1 MAGAQQETDAVRA
14 LLTGGPGCSTE
25 LALFYENGP
34 FKIEKNSSLSWNEYR
49 WDQASNLL
57 FVDQPTGTGFSY
69 TSDKRDIR
77 HDEPSSKSILNMQR
91 MTSSSPETHMLD
103 IIFLLLLLESTKET
117 KLRKE
122 STLTSRDGLTDPLVQ
137 YKAYTDYALDMGI
150 GDNHIL
156 VDDIRDVTIINDGA
170 TILKMLDVEHP
181 AAKLAGLQDREVGDD
196 TTSVVIIAAELLKVE
211 RPNGEADR
219 NSSGSQASSSKA
231 TDGESSSH
239 SVQHERKP
247 LRPLSPW
254 ITDLLLAAPLGVR
267 SDYFRYTEKL
277 LQGLRSCSHTH
288 SSFHCLFCIFHKGV
302 RHVRVFMQRVNGLRA
317 AMKRREY
324 VRFLGSVLVRLS
336 VQHGAKAMFRL
347 DFCYGFF
354 LRIWKASAVN
364 ASYFRWA
371 VANGA
376 GVILSVRD
384 EEFTRYETATLTAA
398 AVPALL
404 LPPPTTAM
412 NEHLQLNDVTA
423 VSGVN
428 LRVEEEQLFSGAKE
442 DSRVSK
448 ASRKIIQEEERLILQ
463 KNPLQKKLAEML
475 AKCGV
480 KTVSNDLERCLTLPE
495 GSGDGNDGRGKSSK
509 LFVQFDSEKQ
519 PAEGEFVLIPTCNQ
533 MRPGVRRQKRFLD
546 FSLYAKAILQ

>member
-1 MAGAQQETDAVRA
+1 MRRSSWQVPQRMTVE
-14 LLTGGPGCSTE
+14 LTGGPGCSTE

-122 STLTSRDGLTDPLVQ
+122 STLTSSYFESLSQ
-137 YKAYTDYALDMGI
+137 
-150 GDNHIL
+150 IL
-156 VDDIRDVTIINDGA
+156 VDDIGDVTITNDGA

-288 SSFHCLFCIFHKGV
+288 SSFHCLFYILHKEV
-302 RHVRVFMQRVNGLRA
+302 RHGRVFMQRVNGLAA

-480 KTVSNDLERCLTLPE
+480 KTASNDLERCLTLPE

-519 PAEGEFVLIPTCNQ
+519 LAEGEFVLIPTCNQ